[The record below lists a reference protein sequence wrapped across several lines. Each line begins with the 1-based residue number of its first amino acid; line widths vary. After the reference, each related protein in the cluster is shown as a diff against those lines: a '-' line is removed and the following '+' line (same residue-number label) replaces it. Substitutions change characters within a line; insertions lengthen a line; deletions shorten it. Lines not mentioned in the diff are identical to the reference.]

1 MNMLR
6 AVFELTR
13 SADRGRVRRGIALRM
28 AEALFATAPYA
39 VLFLAFNAMFTG
51 RFDAALLTTL
61 TLALLGCVLAQLAC
75 AVAANLDGFIGGT
88 GMMCDLRLQIAEQLR
103 RLPLG
108 FYARRQTGDLSAV
121 MAENVVQVEDAFTH
135 LTGELCGRLAIAGLT
150 GALLLSIDWR
160 LGLLAFASVA
170 AGLLLFRLLKRAAGR
185 LGRAKL
191 DQKAE
196 TNSRLLEF
204 VQGIKVIR
212 AFGLSAE
219 RFDKVFHALTRLRAL
234 SVRIEVVAGAAAIG
248 FSVLLEIGFLLV
260 LAQAFRFS
268 LAGHLTHAML
278 VMFLIM
284 SHRFFSMMSE
294 SAMLMAQLA
303 FYSRSF
309 DRIAALMSEPLLPEP
324 DASTAAH
331 GCAVEFRDVSFSHA
345 PGEPTLR
352 GVSFV
357 ARPDTVTALVGPSG
371 AGKSTLA
378 HLVARFHDVEAG
390 QVLIGGVD
398 VRAMRQDDLLD
409 RIAIVFQDTYL
420 LNDSIE
426 NNLRLARPE
435 ASDADLVA
443 AARAACC
450 HDFIM
455 ALPDGYRTVIGE
467 GGGHL
472 SGGERQRLSIA
483 RALLKDAPIVLLD
496 EATASIDSGN
506 ELAIRQALAA
516 LVRGKTVLV
525 IAHRLHTVAD
535 VDQILVLERGR
546 VVERGRHP
554 DLLAGGGLYARLWA
568 QQARTRNWRFR
579 AAA

>member
-1 MNMLR
+1 MPRRAQTNRLKECPNEHAACGVRTHAQCRPRPGPARHCIADGGSAVRDRALRGAVPGVQRDVRGPLRRRAADHADAGPAGLR
-6 AVFELTR
+6 AGAARVRRRRQPRRLHR
-13 SADRGRVRRGIALRM
+13 RDRHDVRPAPADRG
-28 AEALFATAPYA
+28 
-39 VLFLAFNAMFTG
+39 
-51 RFDAALLTTL
+51 AA
-61 TLALLGCVLAQLAC
+61 
-75 AVAANLDGFIGGT
+75 
-88 GMMCDLRLQIAEQLR
+88 QIAEQLR

-170 AGLLLFRLLKRAAGR
+170 AGLLLFRLFKRAAGR

-219 RFDKVFHALTRLRAL
+219 RFDKVFNALTRLRAL

-309 DRIAALMSEPLLPEP
+309 DRIAALMGEPLLPEP
-324 DASTAAH
+324 DASTAAR

-398 VRAMRQDDLLD
+398 VRAMRLDDLLD

-455 ALPDGYRTVIGE
+455 ALPDGYRSVIGE
-467 GGGHL
+467 GGGRL

-525 IAHRLHTVAD
+525 IAHRLHTVA
-535 VDQILVLERGR
+535 
-546 VVERGRHP
+546 
-554 DLLAGGGLYARLWA
+554 
-568 QQARTRNWRFR
+568 
-579 AAA
+579 